1 MSIFSLLLILLS
13 ACIHAS
19 WNLAARKVK
28 GDFAVLVGGI
38 ALVSVLIIPVAFFV
52 PVTGPLL
59 EGVPFFIASG
69 LIHVLYLALIG
80 QMYSLGDVSLV
91 YPVARGT
98 GVALTAMLAGP
109 VLGEIVSVVGGFGV
123 ASIISGIVIMSLA
136 KLNIFCCSCAN
147 FDLLRRDLKDIKGD
161 NDVSPQLSSIAI
173 TNINDEEKE
182 TNNSSD
188 TAAAAAAAAA
198 EKSKL
203 PALGFALL
211 CGIIISSYSLVD
223 KAGVGRMNPIHFL
236 AGMKIIQIICMVP
249 YMLLFRRAQ
258 CVTALKTKKIYM
270 AIVGIGGSGC
280 YLIVLY
286 VLTLSPSSYVTA
298 LREVSVVFGAILG
311 VLVLKERLTVGLTV
325 GVCFIGLGLVLIKMA

>member
-38 ALVSVLIIPVAFFV
+38 ALVSVLITPVAFFV

-147 FDLLRRDLKDIKGD
+147 FDLLRRDLKDIKDD
-161 NDVSPQLSSIAI
+161 NDVTPQLSSIAV
-173 TNINDEEKE
+173 TNISDEEKE
-182 TNNSSD
+182 TNNSS
-188 TAAAAAAAAA
+188 AAAAAA
-198 EKSKL
+198 ETSKL

>member
-147 FDLLRRDLKDIKGD
+147 FDLLRRDLKDIKD
-161 NDVSPQLSSIAI
+161 NNDVSPQLSSIAV
-173 TNINDEEKE
+173 TNISDEEKE

-198 EKSKL
+198 ETSKL